1 MGVFTY
7 WKTDKGNFMF
17 NLAAS
22 NKQVLV
28 VSSTPYA
35 TKKGCLGGI
44 ESIARFAESHVED
57 QTLVRKQETLKA
69 PKWEVYKDKA
79 EKFRFRLIANNGNN
93 IAIAEDSYTTKAAC
107 MNGIQSVR
115 NHVKEYEVVE
125 SDGKP
130 K

>member
-35 TKKGCLGGI
+35 TKKGLLG
-44 ESIARFAESHVED
+44 
-57 QTLVRKQETLKA
+57 
-69 PKWEVYKDKA
+69 W
-79 EKFRFRLIANNGNN
+79 N
-93 IAIAEDSYTTKAAC
+93 
-107 MNGIQSVR
+107 
-115 NHVKEYEVVE
+115 
-125 SDGKP
+125 
-130 K
+130 